1 MPGDVHQAKRVAD
14 VHVGDVDLD
23 PLGNLHRQRLDVDLA
38 RDLREHA
45 ALLRADG
52 LADELDHDLRL
63 DRLVEADLLEVDVG
77 DAAGDHV
84 LLVVLEDRRMGRL
97 LAFEHDVEDR
107 VQARGAGQDA
117 AKLSLGDTDRVRR
130 LPAPVE
136 DAGNHPVAAQAAR
149 IGGTASLALRYFQL
163 DSFTC
168 HGAAV

>member
-1 MPGDVHQAKRVAD
+1 MSTSIRSGISIGSAST
-14 VHVGDVDLD
+14 LIS
-23 PLGNLHRQRLDVDLA
+23 
-38 RDLREHA
+38 RETCESTPPSFVPT
-45 ALLRADG
+45 DSPTSSITTC
-52 LADELDHDLRL
+52 RL

-107 VQARGAGQDA
+107 VQARWAGQDA